1 MFLRFFGVIFSKKI
15 GDFSDFF
22 ERFRVATASC
32 PADGEK
38 FLSRTAPAKQRFAGL
53 LVRGQRMFLSRTAPA
68 KQRFAGLLVR
78 GQRMFLSRQANKTPC
93 GRASAA

>member
-53 LVRGQRMFLSRTAPA
+53 LVRGQRMFLSR
-68 KQRFAGLLVR
+68 
-78 GQRMFLSRQANKTPC
+78 QANKTPC